1 MILQTLDINK
11 NCLGVFCEGKLFFEK
26 GEVAKKISS
35 TKFAWKH
42 SPILE
47 EERHKYLFLHAKQ
60 RPLQQFSSNSD
71 EFAQAENTLNY
82 QSKALKSARVD
93 MNGECLFEAIPEFQ
107 VEKYFTLREEALFNV
122 LELENSPPDYEILH
136 EAHVLASTISKQEVL
151 FNQKKRKI
159 SYNIFGSA
167 TGRLTTEKGSL
178 PILSLNKE
186 QRSLVKPNNDLFLEI
201 DFNAAEVRTLLAL
214 SENPQPPGDIHE
226 WVSKEVYKGRLSREE
241 SKIKLFSWLYNFSSS
256 DIELSKFFSRQIF
269 RDFYCSEKNVL
280 TTPFGRELKV
290 EERKAQN
297 YLLQSTTSDIVI
309 ENAYK
314 IIKLLKEK
322 KTKLAFTLH
331 DSIVLDMAKE
341 DSKMVRKIKEIF
353 DTTKWG
359 VFSSTCKLGKDFGNM
374 RRIEI

>member
-11 NCLGVFCEGKLFFEK
+11 NCLGIFCEGRLYFEK
-26 GEVAKKISS
+26 EKMAKKISS
-35 TKFAWKH
+35 TKLAWKH
-42 SPILE
+42 SPILKDE
-47 EERHKYLFLHAKQ
+47 KHKYLFLLAKQ
-60 RPLQQFSSNSD
+60 RPLHQFSPNRED
-71 EFAQAENTLNY
+71 FIEIENTLSC
-82 QSKALKSARVD
+82 QSKALKSAKVD
-93 MNGECLFEAIPEFQ
+93 MSEGCLFDAIPDFQ
-107 VEKYFTLREEALFNV
+107 VEKYFSLREEALFN
-122 LELENSPPDYEILH
+122 LLKIENFSQDYEILH
-136 EAHVLASTISKQEVL
+136 KAHVLASTISKQDIL
-151 FNQKKRKI
+151 FDQKKRRI
-159 SYNIFGSA
+159 CYNIFGSA

-178 PILSLNKE
+178 PILSLKKE
-186 QRSLVKPNNDLFLEI
+186 QRALVKPSNDLFLEI
-201 DFNAAEVRTLLAL
+201 DLNAAEVRTLLAL
-214 SENPQPPGDIHE
+214 SGKPQPPGDIHE
-226 WVSKEVYKGRLSREE
+226 WISTEVYKGKLSREE

-269 RDFYCSEKNVL
+269 RDFYCPEKQIL
-280 TTPFGRELKV
+280 KTPFGRQLKV

-314 IIKLLKEK
+314 IVKFLKEK

-341 DSKMVRKIKEIF
+341 DIKMIRKVKKIF
-353 DTTKWG
+353 DTNKWG